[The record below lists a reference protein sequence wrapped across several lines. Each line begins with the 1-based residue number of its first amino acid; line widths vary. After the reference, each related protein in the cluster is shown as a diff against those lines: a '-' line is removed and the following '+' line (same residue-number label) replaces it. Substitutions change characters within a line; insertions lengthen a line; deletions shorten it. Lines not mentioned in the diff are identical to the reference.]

1 MAAMRITPE
10 SRIISVEWLL
20 SQYIMRNKL
29 GYLSGMSLVGA
40 YKGSIFKVV
49 DQNSD
54 KNIETIVI
62 SQMELDKDARKK
74 NAVLQRK
81 QYQ

>member
-1 MAAMRITPE
+1 MA
-10 SRIISVEWLL
+10 
-20 SQYIMRNKL
+20 SQSIHYEKQIGVFVRNEL
-29 GYLSGMSLVGA
+29 G
-40 YKGSIFKVV
+40 GSIQRINFKVV

-54 KNIETIVI
+54 KNIGTIVI

-74 NAVLQRK
+74 NAVLRRK